1 MTASVVFDHLAIG
14 VESWSAGFPRFAS
27 ELGGQWSHG
36 GDAGEFAA
44 CQLAYRHGIG
54 IELIAPSASG
64 GFVRRFLDR
73 GGPRPHHLTFKVPS
87 LAEALT
93 SVEALGIHALGGRTG
108 MPFWKEVFLHPRL
121 TGLGTLVQLVEADE
135 EVVGRALHA
144 SPAPAG
150 FPPLPGD
157 PPGDRPGDR
166 LGISWTGLTVRSLTF
181 AEDLFGGILAG
192 SVAERGAG
200 WFRVAWGAGCSLL
213 VRLRSASP
221 GAGPL
226 WDDSLELGVDHVV
239 FGPGSLTVGA
249 LGGTG
254 TRSRLPDDLA
264 TNLPVWLVAGTVAA
278 VRPSTSPGA
287 CRTGTSP

>member
-1 MTASVVFDHLAIG
+1 
-14 VESWSAGFPRFAS
+14 
-27 ELGGQWSHG
+27 
-36 GDAGEFAA
+36 
-44 CQLAYRHGIG
+44 
-54 IELIAPSASG
+54 
-64 GFVRRFLDR
+64 VRRFLDR

-93 SVEALGIHALGGRTG
+93 SVEALGIHALAGRTG

-135 EVVGRALHA
+135 EVVGRALHE

-157 PPGDRPGDR
+157 RPSDRP
-166 LGISWTGLTVRSLTF
+166 GISWTGLTVQSLTF

-200 WFRVAWGAGCSLL
+200 WFRVAWGAGRSLL
-213 VRLRSASP
+213 VRLRPASP
-221 GAGPL
+221 GASAL

-239 FGPGSLTVGA
+239 FGPDSLTVGA
-249 LGGTG
+249 LGSAG
-254 TRSRLPDDLA
+254 TRYRLPDDLA
-264 TNLPVWLVAGTVAA
+264 TNLPVWLVAAG
-278 VRPSTSPGA
+278 PDGA
-287 CRTGTSP
+287 G